1 MNSPTLIKTYVAGA
15 AVRARRF
22 AVFGASD
29 TEMVEATGATGFI
42 VGIFE
47 KIDAAQGDRLDVVH
61 SGQTE
66 IVLGGPVTRGGPL
79 TSDANGAAIAAAPA
93 AGANAR
99 VGAFALASGVA
110 GDIIPV
116 LVQPCLMQG
125 A

>member
-1 MNSPTLIKTYVAGA
+1 MNSPTLIKTYLAGA

-29 TEMVEATGATGFI
+29 TAMI
-42 VGIFE
+42 VGVFE
-47 KIDAAQGDRLDVVH
+47 KVDAAQGDRLDVVH

-66 IVLGGPVTRGGPL
+66 IVLGGNVTRGKPL
-79 TSDANGAAIAAAPA
+79 TSDANGAAIEAAPA

-99 VGAFALASGVA
+99 VGAFAMASGVA

-125 A
+125 

>member
-29 TEMVEATGATGFI
+29 TTMIEAAVATDFI
-42 VGIFE
+42 VGVFE
-47 KIDAAQGDRLDVVH
+47 KVDAAQGDRLDVVH

-66 IVLGGPVTRGGPL
+66 IVLGGNVTRGAPL
-79 TSDANGAAIAAAPA
+79 TSDANGAAVVSAPA

-99 VGAFALASGVA
+99 VGGFAMASGVA
-110 GDIIPV
+110 GDIIPIF
-116 LVQPCLMQG
+116 VQPCLMQG

>member
-29 TEMVEATGATGFI
+29 TEMIEATGAGGLI
-42 VGIFE
+42 IGVFE
-47 KIDAAQGDRLDVVH
+47 KVDAAQGDRLDVVH
-61 SGQTE
+61 SGITE
-66 IVLGGPVTRGGPL
+66 LVLGGPVTRGGPL
-79 TSDANGAAIAAAPA
+79 TSDANGAGIAAAPA

-110 GDIIPV
+110 GDIIPAF
-116 LVQPCLMQG
+116 VQPCVMQG
-125 A
+125 